1 VIAPVLLAFAGIAG
15 GRRTAGI
22 LWLLYFVG
30 QAISILGRA
39 STSASSQFTP
49 WNSVREYIKWH
60 WPALV
65 FHLFACTMGFLLWW
79 NNTAFFEALVN
90 NLLGVNL
97 GIQKSIP
104 LTPATAGIY
113 GLLSDVLLDWACAKI
128 PFLAGK
134 IPGVSGQTLGPR
146 TNADQHG

>member
-1 VIAPVLLAFAGIAG
+1 MTTFALLAFAGIWLA
-15 GRRTAGI
+15 RRTGAA
-22 LWLLYFVG
+22 LWLLYLVG

-49 WNSVREYIKWH
+49 WNSVREYVKWH

-65 FHLFACTMGFLLWW
+65 FHVFACTMGFLLWW
-79 NNTAFFEALVN
+79 NNEAFFEALLSN
-90 NLLGVNL
+90 QLGVNL

-113 GLLSDVLLDWACAKI
+113 GLLSDVLLDWACAKV
-128 PFLAGK
+128 PFLNGR
-134 IPGVSGQTLGPR
+134 IPNGTAVASRPR
-146 TNADQHG
+146 ANAD